1 MSSYNILY
9 IIRQAEF
16 GGGETHLKYIFDS
29 ISRVQF
35 KPVLVSLS
43 SGFLSEYVQ
52 SIGIKFYLLF
62 QNRKDFLSNI
72 LRLIKIIR
80 TEKINLIHAHGTKGA
95 ALALLPSIIT
105 RKRLIYTVHSWS
117 FHSEMNSI
125 KNFLRKLIE
134 RIICAFAHKVIL
146 VSQSDFEKGDFV
158 NPSKKLLIKNGVD
171 TFEFYP
177 DKNYKL
183 RSELG
188 FSDNDFVVGYFA
200 RLTHQK
206 NPFFVIDLIQT
217 LNKND
222 SDSGKSYKL
231 LIIGDG
237 DLKEKIIDEI
247 EKRNLNS
254 VVKILE
260 PSFEMKK
267 YLHAIDCYVLPSFWE
282 GMPYGVLEAMSCEI
296 PVVVSNIQVM
306 NEIIE
311 NGVNGFCENLNVEN
325 FARRII
331 ELSRDDKLRSKIGAN
346 ARRTIEKNFNIDL
359 QIQELYKIYEKLK
372 INDRN

>member
-52 SIGIKFYLLF
+52 SIGIKFYLLSKK
-62 QNRKDFLSNI
+62 RKGFLSNI
-72 LRLIKIIR
+72 LKLIKIIR

-95 ALALLPSIIT
+95 ALALLPPILT
-105 RKRLIYTVHSWS
+105 GKKLIYTVHSWS

-188 FSDNDFVVGYFA
+188 FSDNDFVIGYFA

-260 PSFEMKK
+260 PSFEIKK

>member
-52 SIGIKFYLLF
+52 SIGIKFYLLSKK
-62 QNRKDFLSNI
+62 RKGFLSNI
-72 LRLIKIIR
+72 LKLIKIIR

-95 ALALLPSIIT
+95 ALALLPSILT
-105 RKRLIYTVHSWS
+105 GKKLIYTVHSWS

-188 FSDNDFVVGYFA
+188 FSDNDFVIGYFA

-260 PSFEMKK
+260 PSFEIKK